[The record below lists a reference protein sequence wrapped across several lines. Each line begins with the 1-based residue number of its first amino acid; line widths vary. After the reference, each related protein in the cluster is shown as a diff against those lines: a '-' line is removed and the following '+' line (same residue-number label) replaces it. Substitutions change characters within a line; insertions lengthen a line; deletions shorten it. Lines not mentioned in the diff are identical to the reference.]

1 MEIISQFIGNLN
13 TLSVLIF
20 DTVTILEPL
29 NLTDNVPSDLSDK
42 INDPIITDLIN
53 NISDFVKELIS
64 LITPIAKEVK
74 NTTFRKPVKEQKPY
88 ASFKIDEPPIVKDS
102 SEQCDGNYKQ
112 LSFEDILSEND
123 IKPVKR
129 RDKFEYEGVCP
140 HCGAPKEY
148 IYSNSK
154 GIQYKCKCCNN
165 LFSIKKHYSE
175 EISHHCPH
183 CGYKLFTHHKRENYN
198 VLVCPNDKCSFY
210 LKNKKKVKDN
220 DYEDL
225 KTHTGGFKLRYTF
238 RLFNFTLDEIKD
250 DVNNNHY
257 IDSKVDL
264 NKIHHS
270 QYVLGLILS
279 YYVNYGNSARRT
291 AQTLE
296 EIHGIKVS
304 HQTVMNYAEAAAK
317 KIEKLNEEFDYS
329 SIGLSDTLTGDETY
343 ISVAGKTN
351 YVFFFS
357 DTKKK
362 IITSYRIFPN
372 RDTLCA
378 IKSIYQSINK
388 YKTLPQPFSIVTDG
402 NPIYNAAQVFFKIND
417 INFDLYQVIG
427 LKNKDEQ
434 SKRFRPYKQVEER
447 LNRTYKFNYYGT
459 NGYNTLRGANIYMV
473 LYVAYYNFLRKHTAL
488 KKKVPIYLK
497 EIDEIELM
505 PNKWIKL
512 LSMC

>member
-1 MEIISQFIGNLN
+1 
-13 TLSVLIF
+13 
-20 DTVTILEPL
+20 
-29 NLTDNVPSDLSDK
+29 
-42 INDPIITDLIN
+42 
-53 NISDFVKELIS
+53 
-64 LITPIAKEVK
+64 
-74 NTTFRKPVKEQKPY
+74 
-88 ASFKIDEPPIVKDS
+88 
-102 SEQCDGNYKQ
+102 
-112 LSFEDILSEND
+112 
-123 IKPVKR
+123 
-129 RDKFEYEGVCP
+129 
-140 HCGAPKEY
+140 
-148 IYSNSK
+148 
-154 GIQYKCKCCNN
+154 
-165 LFSIKKHYSE
+165 
-175 EISHHCPH
+175 
-183 CGYKLFTHHKRENYN
+183 
-198 VLVCPNDKCSFY
+198 
-210 LKNKKKVKDN
+210 
-220 DYEDL
+220 
-225 KTHTGGFKLRYTF
+225 
-238 RLFNFTLDEIKD
+238 
-250 DVNNNHY
+250 
-257 IDSKVDL
+257 
-264 NKIHHS
+264 
-270 QYVLGLILS
+270 
-279 YYVNYGNSARRT
+279 
-291 AQTLE
+291 
-296 EIHGIKVS
+296 
-304 HQTVMNYAEAAAK
+304 MNYVEAAAK

-505 PNKWIKL
+505 PNKW
-512 LSMC
+512 